1 MITLAE
7 LTEQPIKLYA
17 KLYYKGIKPIAKKE
31 VYREVEYYR
40 VKKKLTKKKKFLVNL
55 YKKEDIEK
63 LMGVTIW
70 SMKKTQHT

>member
-7 LTEQPIKLYA
+7 LTDDPVKLYA
-17 KLYYKGIKPIAKKE
+17 KLHHKGIKPIAKKE
-31 VYREVEYYR
+31 VFREVEYYR

-63 LMGVTIW
+63 LMGVTI
-70 SMKKTQHT
+70 